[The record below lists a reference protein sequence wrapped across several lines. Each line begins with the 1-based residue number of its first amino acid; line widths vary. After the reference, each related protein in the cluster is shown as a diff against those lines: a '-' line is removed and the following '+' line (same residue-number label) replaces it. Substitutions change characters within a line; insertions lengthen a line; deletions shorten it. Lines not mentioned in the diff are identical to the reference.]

1 MRAPLELLWKM
12 MIDRNVSKEADLLFE
27 ELLKDRTRR
36 LEELL
41 RFEQDLIDAI
51 PVPVFFQDAECYYL
65 GANRAF
71 ASFLGIDL
79 EKLPESDLYKLL
91 NPATEEKIRAIDRKV
106 LCGGGY
112 ESFEGTV
119 QASGN
124 QECPV
129 TYHKSVI
136 KDGQGRVVGLA
147 TTLFDLTEQRSI
159 QQELQE
165 ESAQKQAI
173 LDGFPGMLALLDR
186 EARVLWTNNSSQ
198 SMKDGSKVFCYELFH
213 GCEERCDGCPVLKS
227 LDTGKV
233 ESGTVEIISNDNPNQ
248 KKTLEVVGTPIK
260 DTDGK
265 VTSIFVMG
273 RDVSGQIN
281 LEQQLR
287 HSQKMEAV
295 GTLAGG
301 IAHDFNNVLTPIMGY
316 AEIMRLMARQEGGEE
331 SPSQQYVS
339 EILKAAKRAK
349 NLVEQILTFSRS
361 REQKE
366 LPQYLHPIIKEV
378 LKLMRVTLPASINIQ
393 QEISTECGKVSI
405 DPVQLHQILINLCTN
420 SAQAIG
426 DKQGELSVRL
436 AMAEG
441 FEEGEEWV
449 ELSVADSG
457 CGMDKAVQ
465 ERIFDPYFTTKEKSQ
480 GTGMG
485 LAMVHGIVSR
495 WCGKI
500 EVESEPGQGTLF
512 RLYFPLVEMES
523 QAVVGEGALA
533 GLGGDEHIL
542 VVDDEEQVVKVTGEL
557 LETLGYQVTGCSSA
571 REALLKFSA
580 DPHEFDLLV
589 TDLTMPYLTGMELCE
604 EARRRR
610 RDFPVV
616 LCTGHANKLSEER
629 LLAAGFSAWFAK
641 PVSLQDIAATVRS
654 VLDKR

>member
-1 MRAPLELLWKM
+1 MA
-12 MIDRNVSKEADLLFE
+12 DRNTSKEPNHLFE
-27 ELLKDRTRR
+27 ELLKDRTRG

-71 ASFLGIDL
+71 AKFLGVDL
-79 EKLPESDLYKLL
+79 EKLPESDLYQLL
-91 NPATEEKIRAIDRKV
+91 SPGAEDEIRAIDIKV
-106 LCGGGY
+106 LSQGGY
-112 ESFEGTV
+112 ESFEGIV
-119 QASGN
+119 QIPGN

-129 TYHKSVI
+129 SYHKSVI
-136 KDGQGRVVGLA
+136 KRSDGSVVGLA
-147 TTLFDLTEQRSI
+147 TTLFDLTEQRRI
-159 QQELQE
+159 QRELQE

-186 EARVLWTNNSSQ
+186 DTRVIWTNSNYQPLVSEN
-198 SMKDGSKVFCYELFH
+198 KIFCHELFH
-213 GCEERCDGCPVLKS
+213 GCAKSCKRCPVLKS
-227 LDTGKV
+227 LKTGKV
-233 ESGTVEIISNDNPNQ
+233 ESGTVEIQSDSDQNK

-260 DTDGK
+260 DENGQ
-265 VTSIFVMG
+265 VTSIFVIG
-273 RDVSGQIN
+273 RDVSAQID

-316 AEIMRLMARQEGGEE
+316 AEIMRLMAKREGGEE
-331 SPSQQYVS
+331 SASQQYVG
-339 EILKAAKRAK
+339 EILLAAKRAK

-378 LKLMRVTLPASINIQ
+378 LKLMRVTLPATIEIDQ
-393 QEISTECGKVSI
+393 QIGTECGMVSI

-426 DKQGELSVRL
+426 DKQGKLTVRL
-436 AMAEG
+436 SKGELL
-441 FEEGEEWV
+441 EEGKEWV

-457 CGMDKAVQ
+457 SGIDPAIQ
-465 ERIFDPYFTTKEKSQ
+465 QRIFEPYFTTKEKSQ

-485 LAMVHGIVSR
+485 LAMVHGIVTR
-495 WCGKI
+495 WGGKI
-500 EVESEPGQGTLF
+500 ELESEPGQGTVF
-512 RLYFPLVEMES
+512 RLFFPLVEIES
-523 QAVVGEGALA
+523 QASGEGAII

-542 VVDDEEQVVKVTGEL
+542 VVDDEEQVAKVTGEL
-557 LETLGYQVTGCSSA
+557 LEILGYKVTSCSSA

-580 DPHEFDLLV
+580 NPDGFDLMI
-589 TDLTMPYLTGMELCE
+589 TDLTMPYLTGIELCE
-604 EARRRR
+604 EAHRRRR
-610 RDFPVV
+610 NFPVI
-616 LCTGHANKLSEER
+616 LCTGHSNKLSEETM
-629 LLAAGFSAWFAK
+629 LAAGFSGWFTK
-641 PVSLQDIAATVRS
+641 PVSLQNIAATVRT
-654 VLDKR
+654 VLDNL

>member
-1 MRAPLELLWKM
+1 MV
-12 MIDRNVSKEADLLFE
+12 DRKIVKDLNPLFE
-27 ELLKDRTRR
+27 ELLEDRTRR

-51 PVPVFFQDAECYYL
+51 PIPVFFQDAECYYL
-65 GANRAF
+65 GANSAF
-71 ASFLGIDL
+71 ATFLGVDL
-79 EKLPESDLYKLL
+79 ESLPESDLYQLL
-91 NPATEEKIRAIDRKV
+91 SPAAEEKIRAIDLKILRQ
-106 LCGGGY
+106 GGE

-119 QASGN
+119 QIPGN
-124 QECPV
+124 PECPV
-129 TYHKSVI
+129 SYHKSVI
-136 KDGQGRVVGLA
+136 RGGDGSVVGLA
-147 TTLFDLTEQRSI
+147 TTLFDLTEQRKI
-159 QQELQE
+159 QQKLQE

-186 EARVLWTNNSSQ
+186 EARVLWTNNSFPPLTVE
-198 SMKDGSKVFCYELFH
+198 DNLFCYQLFH
-213 GCEERCDGCPVLKS
+213 DREESCSDCPVLKS
-227 LDTGKV
+227 LKTGKV
-233 ESGTVEIISNDNPNQ
+233 ESGIVEIESVSKPNE

-260 DTDGK
+260 DINGQ

-273 RDVSGQIN
+273 RDVSAQID

-316 AEIMRLMARQEGGEE
+316 AEIMRLMAKREGEDG
-331 SPSQQYVS
+331 SSSQQYVN
-339 EILKAAKRAK
+339 EILMAAKRAK

-378 LKLMRVTLPASINIQ
+378 LKLMRVTLPATIEIH

-405 DPVQLHQILINLCTN
+405 DPVQFHQILINLCTN

-426 DKQGELSVRL
+426 DAQGKLNICL
-436 AMAEG
+436 TK
-441 FEEGEEWV
+441 GERIEDGGEWV

-457 CGMDKAVQ
+457 CGIDKAIQ
-465 ERIFDPYFTTKEKSQ
+465 QRIFDPYFTTKEKSH

-495 WCGKI
+495 WGGKI
-500 EVESEPGQGTLF
+500 ELESEPGKGTVF
-512 RLYFPLVEMES
+512 RLYFPLAEMES
-523 QAVVGEGALA
+523 QAVVGEGAIA
-533 GLGGDEHIL
+533 GLGGNEHIL

-557 LETLGYQVTGCSSA
+557 LEALGYKVTGCSSA
-571 REALLKFSA
+571 QEALLKFA
-580 DPHEFDLLV
+580 AAPDEFDLMI

-604 EARRRR
+604 EAQLRRK
-610 RDFPVV
+610 DFPVI
-616 LCTGHANKLSEER
+616 LCTGHANKLSEET
-629 LLAAGFSAWFAK
+629 LSAAGFSSWFTK
-641 PVSLQDIAATVRS
+641 PVSLQDIATTVRA
-654 VLDKR
+654 VLDKH